1 MSSRGNVQSEK
12 CPVGEIAA
20 RASVWSGKCQV
31 GEVSVGELS
40 SQGCVSRESVGR
52 GNVQSGKCPDP
63 VQHLYRG
70 LLKTKTKKKQC
81 RLDSCAEQLGD
92 HLRAFDSEFQIQ
104 LHTHS
109 ECCGKHC
116 NERLDPN
123 KVCRHDI
130 NIHTAQK
137 IKFCIKD
144 FFSKYDQNC
153 TKLRMK
159 NEKLHFCAVPLFT
172 VHFSWL
178 PNVVLKTGNSLFIKN
193 VPFIKR

>member
-70 LLKTKTKKKQC
+70 LLKTKTKKNSADQ
-81 RLDSCAEQLGD
+81 
-92 HLRAFDSEFQIQ
+92 
-104 LHTHS
+104 T
-109 ECCGKHC
+109 
-116 NERLDPN
+116 P
-123 KVCRHDI
+123 
-130 NIHTAQK
+130 AQNSLV
-137 IKFCIKD
+137 ITSGLLIRSFR
-144 FFSKYDQNC
+144 YNC
-153 TKLRMK
+153 TLILNAAENIVMK
-159 NEKLHFCAVPLFT
+159 GQILTRFVAMISIFTLH
-172 VHFSWL
+172 
-178 PNVVLKTGNSLFIKN
+178 KK
-193 VPFIKR
+193 